1 MKSMLEGI
9 RVLDFTANVSGPAA
23 TVLLADM
30 GAEVIK
36 IERST
41 GEDARIFPPYK
52 NGFSAPFVV
61 MNRGK
66 KAITLDL
73 KTAEGNQIFRD
84 LVAESDVLVENY
96 KPGVMKRLG
105 LDYDTLT
112 EINPKLIML
121 SLSGYGQYG
130 PLSSQPAY
138 DSIIQAITG
147 LMDTTGFPD
156 GPPVKPGTILVDL
169 TAAMQSAF
177 AITSAL
183 FARERTGQGEYF
195 DISMFDVG
203 INLMAGTWTDYTV
216 TGNVPTR
223 SGNKYPYVSPF
234 DTFNA
239 KDGYFMI
246 CSAGE
251 NTFQKLCEAMG
262 KPEIKTDSRFD
273 NLFARVENEPELKE
287 IIEGWTTQYTI
298 RELEQIMIDYE
309 VPGAPVLNV
318 KEAIEHPHTKARQ
331 LPVDIDQPGKGIINI
346 YGPAIKARN
355 SEIKARGPAPEVGQN
370 NETVLRE
377 ILGKND
383 EEIEKLKKVGAMG
396 PPAE

>member
-1 MKSMLEGI
+1 
-9 RVLDFTANVSGPAA
+9 
-23 TVLLADM
+23 
-30 GAEVIK
+30 
-36 IERST
+36 
-41 GEDARIFPPYK
+41 
-52 NGFSAPFVV
+52 
-61 MNRGK
+61 
-66 KAITLDL
+66 
-73 KTAEGNQIFRD
+73 
-84 LVAESDVLVENY
+84 
-96 KPGVMKRLG
+96 
-105 LDYDTLT
+105 
-112 EINPKLIML
+112 
-121 SLSGYGQYG
+121 
-130 PLSSQPAY
+130 
-138 DSIIQAITG
+138 
-147 LMDTTGFPD
+147 
-156 GPPVKPGTILVDL
+156 
-169 TAAMQSAF
+169 
-177 AITSAL
+177 
-183 FARERTGQGEYF
+183 
-195 DISMFDVG
+195 
-203 INLMAGTWTDYTV
+203 
-216 TGNVPTR
+216 
-223 SGNKYPYVSPF
+223 
-234 DTFNA
+234 
-239 KDGYFMI
+239 MI

-287 IIEGWTTQYTI
+287 IIESWTTQYTT

-383 EEIEKLKKVGAMG
+383 EEIEKLKNVGAMG